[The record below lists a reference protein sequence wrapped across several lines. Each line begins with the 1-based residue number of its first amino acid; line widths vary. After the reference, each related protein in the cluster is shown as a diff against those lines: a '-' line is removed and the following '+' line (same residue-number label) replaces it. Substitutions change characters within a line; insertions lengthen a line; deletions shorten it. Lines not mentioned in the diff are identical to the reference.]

1 MAKARSMAVKRYIL
15 KQDRELPPEEQ
26 TVFLIQPMSSEF
38 QAKLDDQTVPVEG
51 AVYELET
58 KDNKVKM
65 PLTVQAAAQK
75 DIQKLKESLVG
86 WENLKTEDGQ
96 DVKFDKATATDMLY
110 VEWRDELCTFIDS
123 LNYMTEDEVKN

>member
-1 MAKARSMAVKRYIL
+1 MAKARSMTVKRYIL

-110 VEWRDELCTFIDS
+110 VEWRDELCAFIDS
-123 LNYMTEDEVKN
+123 LNYMSEDEVKN

>member
-123 LNYMTEDEVKN
+123 LNYMSEDEVKN

>member
-1 MAKARSMAVKRYIL
+1 MAKARSMTVKRYIL

>member
-75 DIQKLKESLVG
+75 DVQKLKESLVG

-110 VEWRDELCTFIDS
+110 VEWRDELCAFIDS
-123 LNYMTEDEVKN
+123 LNYMSEDEVKN